1 MPMQDPRSAGSMS
14 GHVVVSG
21 GNKRSLKYLHGT
33 PGHHPTTAGLGDNAP
48 QYVRGNSGKNKS
60 PSLFDNS
67 NNTHFLEM
75 SGNLGSHFGAIGG
88 PGQVVTENQQMSEMP
103 INDFNERL
111 STGGLNTRA

>member
-1 MPMQDPRSAGSMS
+1 MPIQDPRSAGSMS

-33 PGHHPTTAGLGDNAP
+33 PGHPNRDGAP
-48 QYVRGNSGKNKS
+48 QYVRGNSGKNQS
-60 PSLFDNS
+60 PSLFDNSHSGGNS

-88 PGQVVTENQQMSEMP
+88 
-103 INDFNERL
+103 
-111 STGGLNTRA
+111 